1 MQQQGFPMVP
11 VMQSNMPGMMGMN
24 YGSQMP
30 PGPMTMQ
37 VRGSETWAETRSL
50 GAHLKGARDS
60 VVLLH
65 VQWGE
70 RVEPS

>member
-1 MQQQGFPMVP
+1 MFPVAGGLGPPQGMIPIQQQGFPMVP

-37 VRGSETWAETRSL
+37 VCGNEMW
-50 GAHLKGARDS
+50 K
-60 VVLLH
+60 
-65 VQWGE
+65 
-70 RVEPS
+70 

>member
-30 PGPMTMQ
+30 PGPMAMQ
-37 VRGSETWAETRSL
+37 VCGSETRL
-50 GAHLKGARDS
+50 R
-60 VVLLH
+60 
-65 VQWGE
+65 
-70 RVEPS
+70 

>member
-37 VRGSETWAETRSL
+37 VRGNEMWTKMRCL
-50 GAHLKGARDS
+50 GACLKGDS
-60 VVLLH
+60 
-65 VQWGE
+65 
-70 RVEPS
+70 